1 MASDTTTVVLIGAGV
16 VAIGAAIVWRQAARH
31 SRKAGLVR
39 RFASPMAERRAQAG
53 TDLVDLGLSRAARPI
68 LAHVADEDDPRVRQ
82 AIALAVARRQW
93 EPGGSARVAELRA
106 WARAELEH
114 QGFDVVA
121 FGPAF
126 TRLSDMGG
134 PRLPES
140 QSPVATGC
148 ESPATETPAGVG
160 PPEPLH
166 WTPGAVPDVVTG
178 SAAPPAAVETAA
190 QPS

>member
-1 MASDTTTVVLIGAGV
+1 MASDTTTLGLIVGGV
-16 VAIGAAIVWRQAARH
+16 VALGAAIVWRQTARH
-31 SRKAGLVR
+31 SRKASLVR
-39 RFASPMAERRAQAG
+39 RFASPMPDRRAQAG

-68 LAHVADEDDPRVRQ
+68 LAHVAEEDDPHVRQ

-93 EPGGSARVAELRA
+93 EPGGSARVSELRA

-114 QGFDVVA
+114 QGFEVVA

-134 PRLPES
+134 PRLPEREP
-140 QSPVATGC
+140 QGA
-148 ESPATETPAGVG
+148 PASETAPEPA
-160 PPEPLH
+160 EPLH
-166 WTPGAVPDVVTG
+166 WTPGAAPDIVDG
-178 SAAPPAAVETAA
+178 AAAPAGVETAA

>member
-1 MASDTTTVVLIGAGV
+1 M
-16 VAIGAAIVWRQAARH
+16 
-31 SRKAGLVR
+31 
-39 RFASPMAERRAQAG
+39 PERRAQAG

-68 LAHVADEDDPRVRQ
+68 LAHVTEEDDPRVRQ

-93 EPGGSARVAELRA
+93 EPGGSARVSELRA

-114 QGFDVVA
+114 QGFEVVA

-134 PRLPES
+134 PRLPEREPQAAPAS
-140 QSPVATGC
+140 ASG
-148 ESPATETPAGVG
+148 SPAAPAGAEPIGTVE
-160 PPEPLH
+160 PVEPLH
-166 WTPGAVPDVVTG
+166 WTPGAAPDVVDG
-178 SAAPPAAVETAA
+178 AAAPAGVETAA